1 MRSGIITPP
10 LMHRGGGREGRGAS
24 EAGERAETRAEKRAE
39 RGAGQVGTGMPT
51 TLKQSRSKRRR
62 RRRGRGHG

>member
-24 EAGERAETRAEKRAE
+24 EAGERAE

-51 TLKQSRSKRRR
+51 TLKQRRSRRR
-62 RRRGRGHG
+62 RRRRRRVRGHG